1 LPASRNLTWTQAY
14 EQRQRD
20 ARLAASLK
28 RAEARVAA
36 QGNTAALAA
45 LSDHRAVAQAV

>member
-1 LPASRNLTWTQAY
+1 VTWTQAY

-20 ARLAASLK
+20 NRIAASLK

-36 QGNTAALAA
+36 QANAPALGAAQT
-45 LSDHRAVAQAV
+45 V